1 MILSLLSSYL
11 VEDPAFSASY
21 NFTFEATTFLT
32 SGYPNL
38 HEPARR
44 YVEVYHWPYPYTAE
58 LLLPTDC
65 DHSLL

>member
-11 VEDPAFSASY
+11 VEDPTFSASY
-21 NFTFEATTFLT
+21 NFTFEAITFLA

-44 YVEVYHWPYPYTAE
+44 YVEAYH
-58 LLLPTDC
+58 
-65 DHSLL
+65 